1 MFFLKSSWK
10 LPYNP
15 VDTGR
20 KLKVHKTFRRRA
32 ERLLNVLCTF
42 NLCPVSTGNL
52 ILIWKVQKSNLFL
65 QIGINFFPS
74 SSDKQSNSNSQK
86 VKELFHL
93 YQSKLGNFFPRC
105 LLKCLAKL
113 ILAWKIQKSYLF
125 LSLFCLFGQ
134 SKCRISKNW
143 NIAKLSKTE

>member
-15 VDTGR
+15 VDTGC

-32 ERLLNVLCTF
+32 GRLLNVLCTF
-42 NLCPVSTGNL
+42 NSCPVSTGNL

-74 SSDKQSNSNSQK
+74 SSGKQSNSNSQK

-113 ILAWKIQKSYLF
+113 ILAWKIQKSCLF
-125 LSLFCLFGQ
+125 SSLFCLFGQ